1 MTTAKTIDDLPVF
14 SGDTSAAH
22 TLIRVG
28 GVTYRAPVSA
38 LTTPTGSETLGGYP
52 VGVTAPGLGDVLS
65 FGSGK
70 WVNEGRENLVDGGNF

>member
-1 MTTAKTIDDLPVF
+1 MTTAKTIDDLPLF

-22 TLIRVG
+22 TLVRVN
-28 GVTYRAPVSA
+28 GVTYRAPVAA
-38 LTTPTGSETLGGYP
+38 LAPVAGAETLGGYP

-65 FGSGK
+65 FGSGQ